1 MRGLGAHAMVACSNI
16 MTHRHFHSLT
26 LALFVLPLTALAL
39 RAEAKSE
46 PAPAWKLKD
55 VDGKTVSSE
64 EFHGKVVVLDFWAT
78 WCPPCRAE
86 IPGYVE
92 LQKKYG
98 GDGLAIVG
106 VSLDQGGP
114 AVVKQFIASQG
125 VTYQIVMGDD
135 KIADAFGG
143 VEAIPTTF
151 IIDRKGVIR
160 YRKMGSMP
168 AAEFEA
174 VLRPIL
180 K

>member
-1 MRGLGAHAMVACSNI
+1 MVSA
-16 MTHRHFHSLT
+16 
-26 LALFVLPLTALAL
+26 LAVALWPASAL
-39 RAEAKSE
+39 RAADEVTPS

-55 VDGKTVSSE
+55 VEGKTVSSDD
-64 EFHGKVVVLDFWAT
+64 FRGKVVVLDFWAT

-92 LQKKYG
+92 LQQKYG
-98 GDGLAIVG
+98 AEGLAVVG

-114 AVVKQFIASQG
+114 DVVKQFIASRKIN
-125 VTYQIVMGDD
+125 YQIVLGDGQ
-135 KIADAFGG
+135 IADAFGG

-151 IIDRKGVIR
+151 IIDRAGIIR
-160 YRKMGSMP
+160 FRKVGSMP
-168 AAEFEA
+168 AADFEA